1 MITTLIYSLLALDQ
15 TLAQLAAE
23 YGPWLYALL
32 FLVIF
37 AETGLVVF
45 PFLPGDSI
53 LFIAG
58 TIVAVANLN
67 IHVLALVLV
76 IAAILGD
83 SVNYA
88 VGHYIGPRVFH
99 EPESRWFKR
108 QYLLRTQAFYDK
120 YGGIT
125 IIIGRFVP
133 IIRTFAPFLAGVAG
147 MTYPR
152 FLSYNVVGAFAWIT
166 SLVYA
171 GYLFGNIPW
180 VKDNLSFIVIAIVVV
195 SLIPAVTTFVK
206 ARPPRRGLPSSHRD
220 RPQGAHDRR
229 RGERAP
235 AAATSS
241 RAPCGRWRRRD
252 CAARS
257 SR

>member
-32 FLVIF
+32 FVVIF

-58 TIVAVANLN
+58 TVVAVAGLH
-67 IHVLALVLV
+67 IHILVAVLI

-88 VGHYIGPRVFH
+88 VGHYVGPRVFH
-99 EPESRWFKR
+99 EPDSRWFKR
-108 QYLLRTQAFYDK
+108 EYLLRTQAFYDK

-147 MTYPR
+147 MTYAR
-152 FLSYNVVGAFAWIT
+152 FLSYNVVGAIAWIS

-180 VKDNLSFIVIAIVVV
+180 VKDNLSFIVVAIVVV
-195 SLIPAVTTFVK
+195 SLIPAVTTFIK
-206 ARPPRRGLPSSHRD
+206 ERRERRKEAPP
-220 RPQGAHDRR
+220 A
-229 RGERAP
+229 
-235 AAATSS
+235 
-241 RAPCGRWRRRD
+241 
-252 CAARS
+252 
-257 SR
+257 

>member
-1 MITTLIYSLLALDQ
+1 MITTLLYSLLALDQ
-15 TLAQLAAE
+15 TLAQLAAQ
-23 YGPWLYALL
+23 YGPWLYGML

-58 TIVAVANLN
+58 TIVAVAGLH
-67 IHVLALVLV
+67 IHILVAVLI

-83 SVNYA
+83 SVNYG
-88 VGHYIGPRVFH
+88 VGHYVGPRVFH
-99 EPESRWFKR
+99 EPDSRWFKR
-108 QYLLRTQAFYDK
+108 EYLLRTKAFYDK
-120 YGGIT
+120 YGGVT

-147 MTYPR
+147 MTYAR
-152 FLSYNVVGAFAWIT
+152 FLSYNVVGAIAWIS

-180 VKDNLSFIVIAIVVV
+180 VKDNLSFIVVAIVVV
-195 SLIPAVTTFVK
+195 SLIPAVSTYIK
-206 ARPPRRGLPSSHRD
+206 ERRE
-220 RPQGAHDRR
+220 RR
-229 RGERAP
+229 KQAAP
-235 AAATSS
+235 
-241 RAPCGRWRRRD
+241 
-252 CAARS
+252 
-257 SR
+257 

>member
-32 FLVIF
+32 FVVIF

-58 TIVAVANLN
+58 TVVAVSGLH
-67 IHVLALVLV
+67 IHILVAVLI

-88 VGHYIGPRVFH
+88 VGHYVGPRVFH
-99 EPESRWFKR
+99 EPDSRWFKR
-108 QYLLRTQAFYDK
+108 EYLLRTQAFYDK

-147 MTYPR
+147 MTYAR
-152 FLSYNVVGAFAWIT
+152 FLSYNVVGAIAWIS

-180 VKDNLSFIVIAIVVV
+180 VKDNLSFIVVAIVVV
-195 SLIPAVTTFVK
+195 SLIPAVTTFIK
-206 ARPPRRGLPSSHRD
+206 ERRERRKDAPP
-220 RPQGAHDRR
+220 A
-229 RGERAP
+229 
-235 AAATSS
+235 
-241 RAPCGRWRRRD
+241 
-252 CAARS
+252 
-257 SR
+257 